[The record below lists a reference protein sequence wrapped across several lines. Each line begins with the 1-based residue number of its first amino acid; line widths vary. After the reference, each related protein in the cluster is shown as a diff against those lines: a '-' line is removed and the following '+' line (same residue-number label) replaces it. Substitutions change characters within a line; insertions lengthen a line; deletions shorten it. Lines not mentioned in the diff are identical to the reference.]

1 MTPANLNRSVQM
13 LLVLTQNFSQF
24 KTVKDKK
31 ENLQRIKELVQTI
44 LSQYERDWKN
54 SLQNLFILSQD
65 LKEST
70 QIYLKGLRS
79 HLEFQK
85 AHFTTNPC
93 KIHKYFN
100 SAIYKIKRK
109 EHSED
114 IVPEIEQLR
123 NSIFNTLTRLQN
135 YQTLSQ
141 ILNSRSI
148 TVNTLSTCLR
158 NIRLHHF
165 QQAQLRVAQQIVVS
179 TNQDVDFPDSDL
191 GNYGDIAFIEQ
202 LDSVRKL
209 ISQSPKV
216 VEAFLSLIKK
226 IQAKKFGTD
235 LQEQLRN
242 FPDEAFQE
250 HRLLVLLLCYISFK
264 SNFDGIYRLFSI
276 PKQKVLDEMAP
287 LHEHIDISIIER
299 LHTPEKLNEDETTYL
314 SLIRQLAELCKFPRQ
329 HYACLGW
336 IYHLTTKENP
346 TPFNAAILCCLN
358 KDFEG
363 FIENWNN
370 IDEFD
375 FNKIVHA
382 YAFAALTFQ
391 QQAFSYLE
399 ANNEKLVIP
408 IYNFI
413 IGNCCSYAPRLAYY
427 CLLIVADNFDGEE
440 QTVLKDI
447 MKKSYKND
455 PVLFIDFFNAGYSDD
470 ESLCFR
476 RLILRTI
483 TEQGCI
489 IAYELTK
496 QITNDEYRLF
506 CASRILD
513 SMTSTN
519 PLGLIII
526 KEMTPSAI
534 KTQRLSFAMRTQRFN
549 APESLVLLEAFSN
562 DIIRVLHIHFSRN
575 GKFFADRVMTAIEK
589 IENLQDIVEKIIR
602 SYVLSKPGQDKIL
615 SILIEKQFSYHLILN
630 FYCYYNDATRKQR
643 GTEIIQKIPCYNIY
657 KSIQHNFEI
666 LFTTERRHLL
676 KLNLDLGW
684 DYKTFADNLMHP
696 YGLLI
701 KRFLMPHA
709 KTLPPLL
716 TDENILIYVLLTI
729 IPWHYFDIAAALIAN
744 IKEDHI
750 QKEVL
755 STYLENKSQE
765 HQTAFA
771 KLLADQYPSIAL
783 KIDPTILS
791 QPF

>member
-44 LSQYERDWKN
+44 LSQYERDWKK
-54 SLQNLFILSQD
+54 SIQNLFILSQD

-70 QIYLKGLRS
+70 QIYLKGLRRT
-79 HLEFQK
+79 LKLQK
-85 AHFTTNPC
+85 TYFTTNPYN
-93 KIHKYFN
+93 IHKYFN

-114 IVPEIEQLR
+114 IIPEIEQLR

-165 QQAQLRVAQQIVVS
+165 QQAQLHVAQQVVAS
-179 TNQDVDFPDSDL
+179 TNLDVDFPDSDL
-191 GNYGDIAFIEQ
+191 GDYGDTEFIEQ

-209 ISQSPKV
+209 ISQSPKL

-276 PKQKVLDEMAP
+276 PKQKVLEEMAP
-287 LHEHIDISIIER
+287 LYEHIDISIIER

-346 TPFNAAILCCLN
+346 TPFNTAILCCLN

-375 FNKIVHA
+375 FNKIVNS
-382 YAFAALTFQ
+382 YAFAALTFH

-399 ANNEKLVIP
+399 ANNEELVIP

-427 CLLIVADNFDGEE
+427 CLSVVADNFDGEE

-455 PVLFIDFFNAGYSDD
+455 PALFIEFFNAGYSEDQPF
-470 ESLCFR
+470 CFK
-476 RLILRTI
+476 LIQRTI
-483 TEQGCI
+483 SEHGCI
-489 IAYELTK
+489 IAYELIK
-496 QITNDEYRLF
+496 QIANDEFMLH

-513 SMTSTN
+513 SITSN
-519 PLGLIII
+519 DPLGLIII
-526 KEMTPSAI
+526 KELTPAAI
-534 KTQRLSFAMRTQRFN
+534 QTKRFSFAMRAQRFD
-549 APESLVLLEAFSN
+549 APESLALLEAFSD
-562 DIIRVLHIHFSRN
+562 DIIRILHIHFTRD
-575 GKFFADRVMTAIEK
+575 GRYFAGQVMAAIETM
-589 IENLQDIVEKIIR
+589 EDPQAIVKRIIK
-602 SYVLSKPGQDKIL
+602 SYVLSKAGQKKVL
-615 SILIEKQFSYHLILN
+615 SILNDKQLSYHLIVN
-630 FYCYYNDATRKQR
+630 FYCYFNNDARKQR
-643 GTEIIQKIPCYNIY
+643 GTELIQKIPCDDLFQ
-657 KSIQHNFEI
+657 SIQHNFEI
-666 LFTTERRHLL
+666 LFTTEQHQLIKLHL
-676 KLNLDLGW
+676 DVRW
-684 DYKTFADNLMHP
+684 DYQTLADNLMYP
-696 YGLLI
+696 YGSLI
-701 KRFLMPHA
+701 KRFLVPYVHS
-709 KTLPPLL
+709 KTPLL
-716 TDENILIYVLLTI
+716 TEEHIFIQILLTI
-729 IPWHYFDIAAALIAN
+729 IPWRYFDISAALIAN
-744 IKEDHI
+744 VKEDNV
-750 QKEVL
+750 QKAML
-755 STYLENKSQE
+755 STFLENKSQ
-765 HQTAFA
+765 QQQNDFTN
-771 KLLADQYPSIAL
+771 LLADQYPSI
-783 KIDPTILS
+783 T
-791 QPF
+791 F